1 MIDILNCKKKALI
14 LSCEKDEKITGS
26 SDNQFVKVHK
36 DLLGDLLDALKSG
49 KTTSMTYLNNVI
61 KNGECPE
68 YVMCKLKVM
77 RNEGRITPQERLN
90 NELVASNMAELF
102 KLPHAYPIA
111 AKNGDDPCLL
121 TVDMKPENGKFY
133 TLFQFTNN
141 DDLNMYNS
149 IEEHLSLAYKVFFKR
164 AKELGVQDIFG
175 YVDKR
180 ISNLAKQLFFKKYVM
195 GDGDSGGHNIGV
207 VEDESGFDISGL
219 FDAEQSFSNR
229 MSEDALRKDM
239 EFLSKRYPQVLND
252 LLQSTSALLKGGF
265 KKIKDA
271 VNSVENINDKL
282 AGQMVLFV
290 VQNLTSI
297 DVMAREIQEEK
308 SNY

>member
-1 MIDILNCKKKALI
+1 M
-14 LSCEKDEKITGS
+14 
-26 SDNQFVKVHK
+26 
-36 DLLGDLLDALKSG
+36 
-49 KTTSMTYLNNVI
+49 
-61 KNGECPE
+61 
-68 YVMCKLKVM
+68 
-77 RNEGRITPQERLN
+77 
-90 NELVASNMAELF
+90 
-102 KLPHAYPIA
+102 
-111 AKNGDDPCLL
+111 
-121 TVDMKPENGKFY
+121 
-133 TLFQFTNN
+133 
-141 DDLNMYNS
+141 
-149 IEEHLSLAYKVFFKR
+149 
-164 AKELGVQDIFG
+164 QDIFG